1 MRLSHQESL
10 TRAFQFARVREGG
23 TSCAGRLLLLNF
35 LKLEDSSTA
44 SRFGII
50 CTKKVGNAV
59 MRNRLKRRIRDLLRT
74 HGSQYAKGWHVVCV
88 LRWRAAEARFDQ
100 LEKDF
105 CKVMTRH
112 RFTS

>member
-1 MRLSHQESL
+1 
-10 TRAFQFARVREGG
+10 
-23 TSCAGRLLLLNF
+23 
-35 LKLEDSSTA
+35 
-44 SRFGII
+44 
-50 CTKKVGNAV
+50 

-74 HGSQYAKGWHVVCV
+74 HGSQYAQGWHVVCV
-88 LRWRAAEARFDQ
+88 LRWRAADARFDQ